1 MIHPLSRAIQEHD
14 DGVFL
19 YPCYEEN
26 CISNIAGTVLDR
38 FGVKNNGLPKLPIKI
53 DNPNN
58 ADKVVLFLVDCFG
71 LNQFLRYHKEHKFLS
86 DLAEKSEVYPLTS
99 IYPSQTTNALTTLNT
114 GLTPQEHG
122 LFEYYIYVKELDS
135 IVNTLRFEPLG
146 SRQYNTLQEMG
157 LTPKVM
163 FEGETVQRRLNG
175 EGIKSFTHIHSTYAY
190 SQCSSLIFDGS
201 TFVPTVKASDLAVSL
216 RKKLEQTKGPAYFFV
231 HLSNLDTISHEYGP
245 NSYEYNAELS
255 AISYTINKE
264 LTQKIDQK
272 TAEQTL
278 LLVTSDHG
286 AVDVSP
292 PETTY
297 LNGFKEL
304 LANLQKTKSG
314 KTILP
319 TGSSRDVFLH
329 VQENKMAETK
339 ELLNKKVG
347 NKAKI
352 VETKQAI
359 KQGLFGHGKPSER
372 FVDRAGN
379 LLILPYK
386 NETVWFDHFK
396 EVNYTPLGQHGGLSK
411 DEMLV
416 PLAVTTLDKLK

>member
-1 MIHPLSRAIQEHD
+1 
-14 DGVFL
+14 
-19 YPCYEEN
+19 
-26 CISNIAGTVLDR
+26 
-38 FGVKNNGLPKLPIKI
+38 
-53 DNPNN
+53 
-58 ADKVVLFLVDCFG
+58 
-71 LNQFLRYHKEHKFLS
+71 
-86 DLAEKSEVYPLTS
+86 
-99 IYPSQTTNALTTLNT
+99 
-114 GLTPQEHG
+114 
-122 LFEYYIYVKELDS
+122 
-135 IVNTLRFEPLG
+135 
-146 SRQYNTLQEMG
+146 
-157 LTPKVM
+157 
-163 FEGETVQRRLNG
+163 
-175 EGIKSFTHIHSTYAY
+175 
-190 SQCSSLIFDGS
+190 
-201 TFVPTVKASDLAVSL
+201 
-216 RKKLEQTKGPAYFFV
+216 
-231 HLSNLDTISHEYGP
+231 LDTISHEYGP